1 MFYLSFVISYL
12 SDFNAILKMDD
23 QQDNKT
29 QYICDKKSNNTPS
42 PNIAHF
48 IDTIQLS
55 KLSKM
60 LNKSIR
66 NDDFNKIHNIDGF
79 STPPPPM

>member
-1 MFYLSFVISYL
+1 
-12 SDFNAILKMDD
+12 MDG
-23 QQDNKT
+23 QQDNKS
-29 QYICDKKSNNTPS
+29 QYIRDKESNNTPS

-55 KLSKM
+55 ELSKM
-60 LNKSIR
+60 LNKSIPK
-66 NDDFNKIHNIDGF
+66 DDFNKIHNIGDL